1 MKIIEQVVL
10 GLAAFRI
17 ADPEDEW
24 FSPTTL
30 PGKIPPR
37 DPPIVNPV
45 RAPYQDP
52 NQPTW
57 LRVEDLLSRM
67 PMREKMAQLM
77 QGEMKNWVDFE
88 TGEFNI
94 SGMKDHMFYHSG
106 MLRVSHPLTTAELS
120 FHGAHLLQDWIMN
133 DTSLSLPAIV
143 QSEGLHGLGVPNAT
157 IFTSPIGFGATWNP
171 ELVGEAARI
180 IGQEAR
186 ALGITQVFGPSADLA
201 RDPRHGRVEES
212 MSEDPYLAGEMVAS
226 FVQGL
231 WKSKVASTVKH
242 LVAFGNSEQGI
253 NMGPVHGGERELRT
267 TYLPPFKKAIDAGA
281 FTVMSSFNSYDGIPS
296 VMNKHLLTDILRGEW
311 DFQYWTTTDYGAPNR
326 LCTTFRMC
334 RDDPIDASAITMKI
348 LPAGGDTEGGGSFN
362 FDKIPDL
369 VSDGTLDIS
378 FVDEATRRVLRA
390 KFDMGLFEDP
400 FPASAPED
408 WHKLIHT
415 ADSLQTA
422 AQLDRESIV
431 LLENKDSILPIQDN
445 IRSIAVIGPFSDT
458 VNYGGYTMSPPRG
471 VTPLDGIR
479 KAASSNVQVEHA
491 KGCDAWSNDESNIPE
506 AVDLAKSADVAV
518 VIVGTWARNLL
529 DQEKGLNATTGEAYD
544 TNDLRLVGAQ
554 RALVRAITQ
563 TNVPTIVVFSSGKPI
578 AEPWISNSS
587 AALLQQFY
595 SSEKGGEALADV
607 LFGRYNPS
615 GRLPLTFP
623 RDMGSLPVTYDYLD
637 SGREAQDPGYINPDG
652 SIHFGRSYVTGTP
665 MPWYEFGYGQSY
677 SNFEYSNVQID
688 KKRVIATD
696 DIKVTVQVKNT
707 SSRDG
712 QEVVQLYVVDPISSV
727 VTPNKQLKAFKKVHV
742 KRGETVTVELEVSVE
757 TLGLWDVD
765 MRYTVEPGEFI
776 AHVGRS
782 AGDLRGNASFY
793 VL

>member
-1 MKIIEQVVL
+1 MLDAPSNVACPPALTANAYFV
-10 GLAAFRI
+10 APTRRI
-17 ADPEDEW
+17 A
-24 FSPTTL
+24 
-30 PGKIPPR
+30 R
-37 DPPIVNPV
+37 
-45 RAPYQDP
+45 
-52 NQPTW
+52 
-57 LRVEDLLSRM
+57 
-67 PMREKMAQLM
+67 
-77 QGEMKNWVDFE
+77 VDFE

-106 MLRVSHPLTTAELS
+106 MLRVSRPMTTAELS

-133 DTSLSLPAIV
+133 NTSL
-143 QSEGLHGLGVPNAT
+143 HGVGVPNAT
-157 IFTSPIGFGATWNP
+157 IFTSPIGFGATWNLEP
-171 ELVGEAARI
+171 VGEAARV

-186 ALGITQVFGPSADLA
+186 ALGITQVFAPSADLA

-212 MSEDPYLAGEMVAS
+212 MSEDPYLAGEMLAS

-267 TYLPPFKKAIDAGA
+267 TYLPPFKKAIDA
-281 FTVMSSFNSYDGIPS
+281 
-296 VMNKHLLTDILRGEW
+296 DILRGEW
-311 DFQYWTTTDYGAPNR
+311 DFQYWTTTDYGGPNR

-334 RDDPIDASAITMKI
+334 QDDPIDASAITMKM
-348 LPAGGDTEGGGSFN
+348 LPAGGDTEGGEDRF
-362 FDKIPDL
+362 
-369 VSDGTLDIS
+369 SDGTLDVS
-378 FVDEATRRVLRA
+378 LVDDATRRVLRA

-415 ADSLQTA
+415 AESLQTA

-458 VNYGGYTMSPPRG
+458 VNYGGYTISPPCG
-471 VTPLDGIR
+471 ITPLDGIR
-479 KAASSNVQVEHA
+479 KTASSNVRVGHA

-506 AVDLAKSADVAV
+506 AVDLAKSSDVAV

-554 RALVRAITQ
+554 RALVRAITE

-623 RDMGSLPVTYDYLD
+623 RDTGSFPVTYDYLD
-637 SGREAQDPGYINPDG
+637 SGREAQDAGYINPDG

-688 KKRVIATD
+688 KKRVSATD
-696 DIKVTVQVKNT
+696 DIKITVQVKNT

-742 KRGETVTVELEVSVE
+742 KGGETLTVELEVSVG

-765 MRYTVEPGEFI
+765 KRYTVEPREFM

-782 AGDLRGNASFY
+782 AGDIRGNASFY